1 MLPHLLC
8 VRGYLLC
15 SLCVVT
21 VAAPDSPGRTV
32 RLEQRMST
40 RVLTRIATL
49 ATGAALGAVMTLPAA
64 QAQTTTAWAAADTPG
79 SNSELRQ
86 GSLAPGRNSADV
98 NVRFPD
104 LRHSNQVNDGATAL
118 QLGRSAVWESV

>member
-64 QAQTTTAWAAADTPG
+64 QAQTITAWDAADTPG
-79 SNSELRQ
+79 SNYAIRQ
-86 GSLAPGRNSADV
+86 VSLAHARTSVGVTVSFAV
-98 NVRFPD
+98 
-104 LRHSNQVNDGATAL
+104 LR
-118 QLGRSAVWESV
+118 